1 MVIEDQAKINE
12 DSDDNEKENKMKK
25 MKLSYG
31 KDERASK
38 SRELALEI
46 ISRIKRKPLKK
57 IKKKGNLRF
66 PQ

>member
-12 DSDDNEKENKMKK
+12 DSDDNEKEKKMKK
-25 MKLSYG
+25 MKLRYG

-57 IKKKGNLRF
+57 K
-66 PQ
+66 